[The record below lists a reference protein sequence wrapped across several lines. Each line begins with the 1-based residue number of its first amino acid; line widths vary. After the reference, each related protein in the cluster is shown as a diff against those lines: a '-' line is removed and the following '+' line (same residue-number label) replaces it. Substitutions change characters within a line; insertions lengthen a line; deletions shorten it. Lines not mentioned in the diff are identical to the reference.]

1 MSTFTYIYGM
11 ELFTRVDTP
20 KAGFEIDYT
29 SRIAFF
35 GSCFADNISAQFA
48 ARKFSVLANPFGTV
62 YNPASIAGQIRAIA
76 DGKVFGEKD
85 VFQDAR
91 GLQDVSGKQDARG
104 NQDARGPWYSWD
116 AHGSLSGA
124 TREECIEKLNNAAT
138 RTREFL
144 KQADVVFI
152 TLGTAFVYYLKDAS
166 ATTGNGDAHGRAVA
180 NCHRQDPALFE
191 RRMITV
197 EEATRAI
204 RGIVESICRIKN
216 QDWIA
221 TPTARDDEANI
232 TVRDDD
238 RKFHIVFTVSPLR
251 HMGDGAHNNT
261 LSKATLQLAVNE
273 IVKRESGTA
282 APSASSGTLPVSY
295 FPSYEIVMDEL
306 RDYRFYADDMVHL
319 SKTAEEYIFERMAET
334 YCSEKTRAEIVQVEK
349 FMKGANHRIADLESP
364 ATHAFTEKILAQAK
378 SLEKSISGLDLSEEI
393 AKFSKISGNP

>member
-1 MSTFTYIYGM
+1 M
-11 ELFTRVDTP
+11 ELFTKIDIPASSIR
-20 KAGFEIDYT
+20 IDYT

-48 ARKFSVLANPFGTV
+48 ARKFGVLANPFGTV
-62 YNPASIAGQIRAIA
+62 YNPVSIAGQIRAIA

-91 GLQDVSGKQDARG
+91 GLQNDSGKQDARG
-104 NQDARGPWYSWD
+104 NQDVRGPWYSWD

-138 RTREFL
+138 RTWEFL
-144 KQADVVFI
+144 QQADVVFI
-152 TLGTAFVYYLKDAS
+152 TLGTAFVYYFKDAS
-166 ATTGNGDAHGRAVA
+166 ATGNGDAHGRAVA

-191 RRMITV
+191 RRLIGV
-197 EEATRAI
+197 EEAARALEN
-204 RGIVESICRIKN
+204 IVRDLTRIKR
-216 QDWIA
+216 DWIA
-221 TPTARDDEANI
+221 TPTA
-232 TVRDDD
+232 RDDD

-261 LSKATLQLAVNE
+261 LSKATLQLAVNNV
-273 IVKRESGTA
+273 INKVTTV
-282 APSASSGTLPVSY
+282 PSASSGTLPVSY

-334 YCSEKTRAEIVQVEK
+334 YCSEKTRADIAQVEK
-349 FMKGANHRIADLESP
+349 LMRMANHRIADPESP
-364 ATHAFTEKILAQAK
+364 ATHAFAEKILAQAGE
-378 SLEKSISGLDLSEEI
+378 LEKKIPGLNLSEEKQ
-393 AKFSKISGNP
+393 KFRETTLHVRG

>member
-1 MSTFTYIYGM
+1 M
-11 ELFTRVDTP
+11 ELFTKIDIPASSIR
-20 KAGFEIDYT
+20 IDYT

-48 ARKFSVLANPFGTV
+48 ARKFGVLANPFGTV
-62 YNPASIAGQIRAIA
+62 YNPISIAGQIKAIA
-76 DGKVFGEKD
+76 DGKVFGESD

-91 GLQDVSGKQDARG
+91 GLQDVSGKQDAR
-104 NQDARGPWYSWD
+104 RPWHSWD
-116 AHGSLSGA
+116 AHGSLSGL

-144 KQADVVFI
+144 QQADVVFI
-152 TLGTAFVYYLKDAS
+152 TLGTAFVYFLKD
-166 ATTGNGDAHGRAVA
+166 GRAVA

-197 EEATRAI
+197 EEAAQAI

-334 YCSEKTRAEIVQVEK
+334 YCSEKTRADIAQVEK
-349 FMKGANHRIADLESP
+349 LMRMANHRIADPESP
-364 ATHAFTEKILAQAK
+364 ATHAFAGKILAQAK

>member
-1 MSTFTYIYGM
+1 M

-35 GSCFADNISAQFA
+35 GSCFADNISAQFV
-48 ARKFSVLANPFGTV
+48 ARKFGVLANPFGTV
-62 YNPASIAGQIRAIA
+62 YNPVSIARQIRAIA

-85 VFQDAR
+85 FFQDAR
-91 GLQDVSGKQDARG
+91 GLQDDSGKQDARG

-124 TREECIEKLNNAAT
+124 TREECIKKLNNAAT

-144 KQADVVFI
+144 QQTDIVFI
-152 TLGTAFVYYLKDAS
+152 TLGTAFVYFLKD
-166 ATTGNGDAHGRAVA
+166 GRAVA
-180 NCHRQDPALFE
+180 NCHRQAPALFE

-197 EEATRAI
+197 EEAAQAI

-261 LSKATLQLAVNE
+261 LSKATLQLAVNNV
-273 IVKRESGTA
+273 INKVTTV
-282 APSASSGTLPVSY
+282 PSASSGTLPVSY
-295 FPSYEIVMDEL
+295 FPSYEIMMDEL
-306 RDYRFYADDMVHL
+306 RDYRFYADDMIHL
-319 SKTAEEYIFERMAET
+319 SKTAEEYIFERMAES
-334 YCSEKTRAEIVQVEK
+334 YCSEKTRADIAQVEK
-349 FMKGANHRIADLESP
+349 LMRMANHRIADPESP
-364 ATHAFTEKILAQAK
+364 ATHAFAEKILAQAGE
-378 SLEKSISGLDLSEEI
+378 LEKKIPGLNLSEEKQ
-393 AKFSKISGNP
+393 KFRETTLHVRG